1 MFSIAICD
9 DEEIVCSQIERYIE
23 EFTKRELIK
32 AEVFYT
38 TEKLYKVISA
48 GEHFDLIFLDIEF
61 RLMNGV
67 DLGNKIRNELGEE
80 RTQIVYISAKSEYA
94 LELFSVRPMNF
105 LLKPLT
111 YRSVMENIEKAMKL
125 VSLNDAYFEFKFK
138 SENYRV
144 PYGDIVYF
152 ESNDRKIFVH
162 TKRDVKQ
169 KYGRLN
175 EIEKDAPY
183 NFIRIHQSYLVNKI
197 YITLWTYEKV
207 ILNDEIEL
215 PISKTYRKKVCKY
228 IIESEG

>member
-9 DEEIVCSQIERYIE
+9 DEGIVCSQIERYLEDFIQ
-23 EFTKRELIK
+23 REAIK

-38 TEKLYKVISA
+38 TERLYKMMAA

-111 YRSVMENIEKAMKL
+111 YRSVMENVEKAMKL

-138 SENYRV
+138 SKNYRV

-152 ESNDRKIFVH
+152 ESNDRKVLIH

-169 KYGRLN
+169 KYGRLK
-175 EIEKDAPY
+175 EIERSVPY

-197 YITLWTYEKV
+197 FITLWTYEMV

-215 PISKTYRKKVCKY
+215 PISKAYRKKVCKY
-228 IIESEG
+228 IIENEG